1 MTFAD
6 LNLYGG
12 SQTKPSPNFEHN
24 IPILNLLNKEM
35 NS

>member
-6 LNLYGG
+6 LDRYGG
-12 SQTKPSPNFEHN
+12 SQTKPNPNFEHN
-24 IPILNLLNKEM
+24 IPILNKEM